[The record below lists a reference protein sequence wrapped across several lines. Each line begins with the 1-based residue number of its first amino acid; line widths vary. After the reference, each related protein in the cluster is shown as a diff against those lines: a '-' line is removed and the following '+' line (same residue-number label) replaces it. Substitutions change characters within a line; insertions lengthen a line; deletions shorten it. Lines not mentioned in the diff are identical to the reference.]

1 MNKKNSVLDNIQENV
16 PELLKSIELTKQAA
30 IIGFDWSSIDPV
42 FLKMQEELTELKEAM
57 ETGKIDR
64 IKDELGD
71 VLFVCTNLARH
82 LNINPQEALKH
93 ANDKFE
99 NRFRAVERLA
109 NENQPQKTVFEL
121 DDLENLWN
129 DVKKL
134 E

>member
-1 MNKKNSVLDNIQENV
+1 MNKKNSVLDNIQENI

-42 FLKMQEELTELKEAM
+42 FLKMQEELAELKEAM

-99 NRFRAVERLA
+99 KRFRAVERLA

>member
-82 LNINPQEALKH
+82 LKINPQEALQH

-99 NRFRAVERLA
+99 KRFRAVERMA
-109 NENQPQKTVFEL
+109 NKNQPQQTVFEL
-121 DDLENLWN
+121 DALENLWN